1 MAKRKQDLTKIDQ
14 VIDALLEDG
23 VDSNDLFGQDGLL
36 KQLTKKMTE
45 RMLEAEMTD
54 HLGYEK
60 HASEGHNNGNSRN
73 GTSTKILKGDKGNI
87 SIDIPR
93 DRDGGFEPKLIRKY
107 QTRWPDFDEKI
118 ISMYGRGMT
127 TRDIQGH
134 IEDMYGVEI
143 SPDLISQ
150 ITDSVMDEVRAWQSR
165 PVDAVYPIVFLDALF
180 VKVRDS
186 GSIKNKAVYL
196 ALGINMHGDKELLG
210 LWIEQ
215 SEGAKFW
222 LSVLTELK
230 NRGLKDIFIA
240 CCDGLSGFPD
250 AIETAYPKT
259 TVQLCIVH
267 MVRNSLT
274 YVSWKDRKEVA
285 RDLKAIYQ
293 AKTLEQ
299 AEMNLEIFAGIW
311 DSKYPTISRL
321 WRKHWDYL
329 TPFFA
334 FPEDIRKVIYT
345 TNAIESMNRGL
356 RKIIKTRG
364 AFPADEAVS
373 KLLYLAIRNL
383 SKRWTRPLVHWTAA
397 VNQFVIMYEERV
409 PMT

>member
-1 MAKRKQDLTKIDQ
+1 MAKRKQEPSKIDR

-23 VDSNDLFGQDGLL
+23 ADADDLFGQDGLL
-36 KQLTKKMTE
+36 KQLTKKMAE

-60 HASEGHNNGNSRN
+60 HALEGHNNGNSRN
-73 GTSTKILKGDKGNI
+73 GNSTKTLKGEKGNI
-87 SIDIPR
+87 TIDIPR
-93 DRDGGFEPKLIRKY
+93 DRAGGFEPKLIRKY

-150 ITDSVMDEVRAWQSR
+150 ITDSVMDEVHAWQSR
-165 PVDAVYPIVFLDALF
+165 SLDEVYPIVFLDALF

-250 AIETAYPKT
+250 AIETVYPKT

-299 AEMNLEIFAGIW
+299 AEMNLEIFAEIW
-311 DSKYPTISRL
+311 DEKYATISRL

-356 RKIIKTRG
+356 RKIIKNRG
-364 AFPADEAVS
+364 AFPSDDAVS

-397 VNQFVIMYEERV
+397 INQFVIMYEDRV
-409 PMT
+409 PTN

>member
-1 MAKRKQDLTKIDQ
+1 MAKRKQETNKIDQ

-23 VDSNDLFGQDGLL
+23 ADANDLFGQDGLL
-36 KQLTKKMTE
+36 KQLTKRMAE

-73 GTSTKILKGDKGNI
+73 GISTKTLKTEKGNL

-150 ITDSVMDEVRAWQSR
+150 ITDRVMDEVRAWQSR
-165 PVDAVYPIVFLDALF
+165 PVDAVYPIVFLDALH

-210 LWIEQ
+210 LWIE
-215 SEGAKFW
+215 
-222 LSVLTELK
+222 
-230 NRGLKDIFIA
+230 
-240 CCDGLSGFPD
+240 
-250 AIETAYPKT
+250 
-259 TVQLCIVH
+259 
-267 MVRNSLT
+267 
-274 YVSWKDRKEVA
+274 DRKSV
-285 RDLKAIYQ
+285 
-293 AKTLEQ
+293 
-299 AEMNLEIFAGIW
+299 
-311 DSKYPTISRL
+311 
-321 WRKHWDYL
+321 
-329 TPFFA
+329 
-334 FPEDIRKVIYT
+334 V
-345 TNAIESMNRGL
+345 
-356 RKIIKTRG
+356 
-364 AFPADEAVS
+364 
-373 KLLYLAIRNL
+373 
-383 SKRWTRPLVHWTAA
+383 
-397 VNQFVIMYEERV
+397 
-409 PMT
+409 